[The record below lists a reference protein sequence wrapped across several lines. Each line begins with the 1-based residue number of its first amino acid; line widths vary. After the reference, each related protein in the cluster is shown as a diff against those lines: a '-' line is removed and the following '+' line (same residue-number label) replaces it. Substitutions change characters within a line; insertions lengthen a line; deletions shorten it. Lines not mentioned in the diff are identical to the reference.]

1 MDSIILM
8 SSGFNNIDVKR
19 PWSSRQMDSKLM
31 SSGLGS
37 DIKSILRVEMEVGA
51 GYNLAPQR
59 DFTV

>member
-1 MDSIILM
+1 MP
-8 SSGFNNIDVKR
+8 SGFNNIDVKR